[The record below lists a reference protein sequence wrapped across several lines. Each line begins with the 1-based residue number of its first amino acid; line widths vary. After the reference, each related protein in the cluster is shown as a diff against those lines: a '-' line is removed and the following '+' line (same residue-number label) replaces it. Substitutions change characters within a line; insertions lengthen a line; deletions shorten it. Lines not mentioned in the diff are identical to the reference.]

1 MLIKRFKEGFR
12 NARRLYMLEQYTKC
26 YIRRLKEEENM
37 TSEDLFGIATSK
49 MQDNEEYLLILSYG
63 RELRNKKVEMIAY
76 LFGALFADIVN
87 WSNALVR
94 YVTG

>member
-12 NARRLYMLEQYTKC
+12 NARRLYMLEIYTKR
-26 YIRRLKEEENM
+26 YIKRLNEEENM
-37 TSEDLFGIATSK
+37 TSEDLFRIATEK

-63 RELRNKKVEMIAY
+63 RELRNKKVQLIAY
-76 LFGALFADIVN
+76 LLGALFGDIVH